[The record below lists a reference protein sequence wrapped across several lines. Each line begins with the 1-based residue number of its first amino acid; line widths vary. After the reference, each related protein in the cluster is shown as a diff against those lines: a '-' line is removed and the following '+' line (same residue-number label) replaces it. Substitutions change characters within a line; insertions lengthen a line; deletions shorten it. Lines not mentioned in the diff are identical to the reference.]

1 MVGARFQLEGVQN
14 EMKKR
19 DKKWKKRLREME
31 ESHRAE
37 LDDVDR
43 VLKKSWG
50 LIVEIFFFCQMSS
63 KLIGMQRSLVESTRQ
78 AEQLT
83 SSKNDN
89 AEEVNSLKERLEE
102 LNQVCR
108 SLIN

>member
-50 LIVEIFFFCQMSS
+50 LIDEIFFFFL
-63 KLIGMQRSLVESTRQ
+63 KKFSLSYF
-78 AEQLT
+78 L
-83 SSKNDN
+83 
-89 AEEVNSLKERLEE
+89 
-102 LNQVCR
+102 
-108 SLIN
+108 